1 LLGILNSRLGDTLL
15 GRKKSRLFCC
25 AQGYCRRTPAN
36 CRHRRAERRES
47 GAHPV
52 SDVVDDSKFLSRR
65 SLSDSVYD
73 ALLASVME
81 GQYPPETALNI
92 DALARDFGV
101 SHTPI
106 REALARLEST
116 GLVTRAALRG
126 YRVSPFLSPDEL
138 DDLMDARGAIEP
150 TNAFI
155 TTARVTEEELDELEK
170 TIGVMKSSPRGGSYD
185 EMALFWNADETFHRL
200 IAEFTNNDFLISAY
214 NTLGGHVQR
223 FRLFAGVG
231 ITDADSAIHEHD
243 VILDAIRSGDPD
255 QARMHMHDHI
265 GQVKIR
271 AHRDREAL
279 GDTPSS

>member
-1 LLGILNSRLGDTLL
+1 M
-15 GRKKSRLFCC
+15 
-25 AQGYCRRTPAN
+25 
-36 CRHRRAERRES
+36 
-47 GAHPV
+47 
-52 SDVVDDSKFLSRR
+52 SDIIDDSQFLSRK

-73 ALLASVME
+73 ALLARVME
-81 GQYPPETALNI
+81 SHYPPETALNI

-116 GLVTRAALRG
+116 GLVTRAALKG
-126 YRVSPFLSPDEL
+126 YRVAPFLSPDEL

-155 TTARVTEEELDELEK
+155 TTSRANEREIEEISRTVT
-170 TIGVMKSSPRGGSYD
+170 VMKNSPRGRSYE
-185 EMALFWNADETFHRL
+185 EMSTFWNADETFHRL
-200 IAEFTNNDFLISAY
+200 IAEATDNHFLISAY

-231 ITDADSAIHEHD
+231 ITDADSAIDEHE
-243 VILDAIRSGDPD
+243 VILNAILSGDAD
-255 QARMHMHDHI
+255 LARRHMHDHI
-265 GQVKIR
+265 ERVKVR

-279 GDTPSS
+279 GDSGS